1 MVTPSNAMD
10 GKSVC
15 CIWIDLARNRQESL
29 FLFVLKNGFSESMPA
44 KSIKS

>member
-15 CIWIDLARNRQESL
+15 CVWIDLARNRQESL
-29 FLFVLKNGFSESMPA
+29 FLFVLEKRLLREHA
-44 KSIKS
+44 C